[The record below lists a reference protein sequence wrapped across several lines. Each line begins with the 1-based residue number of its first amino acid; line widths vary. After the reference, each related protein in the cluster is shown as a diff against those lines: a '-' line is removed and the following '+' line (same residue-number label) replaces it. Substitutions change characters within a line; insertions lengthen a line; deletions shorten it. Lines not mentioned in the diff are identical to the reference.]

1 MMKRTLFISLLLL
14 FTTSA
19 CHPTSQNQVV
29 FPLPLASVTEN
40 NVTVSI
46 QLIKTDEGGYL
57 IAATFAPIEVA
68 HLYSKDLPM
77 TGIDGVGRP
86 TLLELPLESQITPVG
101 ELIESF
107 SAQEPETEP
116 KALRVY
122 PVGAVTLSLPIQLP
136 SGSNWVEESVRVTY
150 MACTESGCKPPV
162 MGKLIAIQIP
172 GENLVQ

>member
-1 MMKRTLFISLLLL
+1 MMKRILFISLLLL
-14 FTTSA
+14 LTTSA
-19 CHPTSQNQVV
+19 CQPISKNQVL
-29 FPLPLASVTEN
+29 FPLSLATVTEN

-57 IAATFAPIEVA
+57 LAATFTPIEAA
-68 HLYSKDLPM
+68 HLYSKDLPI

-86 TLLELPLESQITPVG
+86 TRLELPLESQMQPVG
-101 ELIESF
+101 ELIESV

-116 KALRVY
+116 KSLRVY